1 MDLLFR
7 ALEKS
12 HTLREPGGRLG
23 SQAGTAITIS
33 DGSVL
38 AEHAE
43 FSWDNGRWWIKPLS
57 LQSPVYL
64 NGHRL
69 APAKQLL
76 GISGKLKFGDVVV
89 EFSQVGAASK
99 SKPEVLTSLTLS
111 NAQIE
116 ILRNVKPTS
125 RSQAGDDI
133 PTMLEPLAE
142 ISPQASST
150 AARSKLGNEVH
161 TMMEPLTESAATTT
175 SPSRPVS
182 PAATSGARGTAG
194 KKPAKERR
202 AAKAPSSV
210 ERDEEPALSSSPQ
223 FSAELVRQ
231 LAIIV
236 GLLIAV
242 CALGFWLGSTLDH

>member
-12 HTLREPGGRLG
+12 QLLREPGGRLG

-57 LQSPVYL
+57 AQSPVYL

-76 GISGKLKFGDVVV
+76 GASGTLKFGDVLV
-89 EFSQVGAASK
+89 EFSQEGAPSK
-99 SKPEVLTSLTLS
+99 SKPEVIPSVTLS

-116 ILRNVKPTS
+116 LLRNVKPTQ
-125 RSQAGDDI
+125 RTQAGDDI
-133 PTMLEPLAE
+133 QTMMEPLSAE
-142 ISPQASST
+142 PPPQTGST
-150 AARSKLGNEVH
+150 DARSKLGNDVQ
-161 TMMEPLTESAATTT
+161 TMMEPLTGQGAITSASGQVST
-175 SPSRPVS
+175 SASIGS
-182 PAATSGARGTAG
+182 RGTAG

-202 AAKAPSSV
+202 AEKTQSSGKA
-210 ERDEEPALSSSPQ
+210 DEEQALSVSPQ
-223 FSAELVRQ
+223 FSSELVRQ
-231 LAIIV
+231 LALIM
-236 GLLIAV
+236 GLLIGV
-242 CALGFWLGSTLDH
+242 CALGFWLGSTLEP